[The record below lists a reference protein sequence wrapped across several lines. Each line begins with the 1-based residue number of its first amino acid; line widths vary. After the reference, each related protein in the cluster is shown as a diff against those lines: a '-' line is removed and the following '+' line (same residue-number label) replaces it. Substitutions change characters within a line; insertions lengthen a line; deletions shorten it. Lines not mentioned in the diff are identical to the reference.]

1 MRKCKSSR
9 FDKLKLLMKS
19 KSWSYED
26 LAYVLNL
33 SPRQV
38 YRLMSGEVDW
48 TLSKIYDTVD
58 FLQIPHWQIAEYFP
72 PDRKED

>member
-1 MRKCKSSR
+1 MQKYQSNR
-9 FDKLKLLMKS
+9 FDKLKLLLKS

-38 YRLMSGEVDW
+38 RRLISGETDW

-58 FLQIPHWQIAEYFP
+58 FLQIPNWQIAEYFP